1 MVRLQTPLLGQP
13 RIQKTVTKQGKNPKF
28 VWYTYITDEWRNA
41 GRYGTSQLMVRQ
53 TLKSS
58 KSPKTKRATSSRNS
72 TKVRRSLRSPQRSK
86 RLSSQPI
93 KSTKSVLKKKMSPR
107 SAKAKGRKLQNWV
120 VEKLLDTFKGLTNL
134 DIRSTPMGVNGVDVQ
149 FSTAAY
155 KKFPYDIECKNTERM
170 TTNCIIITNRL

>member
-1 MVRLQTPLLGQP
+1 MVR
-13 RIQKTVTKQGKNPKF
+13 R
-28 VWYTYITDEWRNA
+28 
-41 GRYGTSQLMVRQ
+41 

-58 KSPKTKRATSSRNS
+58 KSPKMKRATSSRNS
-72 TKVRRSLRSPQRSK
+72 TKVRRSPRSLPRSK
-86 RLSSQPI
+86 RLSSPQT

-155 KKFPYDIECKNTERM
+155 RKFPYDIECKNTERM
-170 TTNCIIITNRL
+170 TTLYNYYEQAISHETGGEPLLIVKMNHKKPLAIIDAEHFIKVVSCRPIAK

>member
-1 MVRLQTPLLGQP
+1 
-13 RIQKTVTKQGKNPKF
+13 
-28 VWYTYITDEWRNA
+28 
-41 GRYGTSQLMVRQ
+41 MVRQ

-58 KSPKTKRATSSRNS
+58 RSPKTKRATSSRNS

-86 RLSSQPI
+86 RLSSQPT

-170 TTNCIIITNRL
+170 TTLYNYYEQAISHETGGEPLLIVKMNHKKPLAIMDAEHFIKVVTCRPITK

>member
-1 MVRLQTPLLGQP
+1 
-13 RIQKTVTKQGKNPKF
+13 
-28 VWYTYITDEWRNA
+28 
-41 GRYGTSQLMVRQ
+41 MVRQ

-86 RLSSQPI
+86 RLSSQPT
-93 KSTKSVLKKKMSPR
+93 KSTKSVLKKRMSPR

-149 FSTAAY
+149 LSTAAY

-170 TTNCIIITNRL
+170 TTLYNYYEQAISHETGGEPLLIVKMNHKKPLAIMDAEHFIKVVSCRPITK